1 MEILGSGD
9 YRYQRVESWPD
20 LPRNWKFGLASD
32 GAVNSKDEIYIF
44 SRGIHPIT
52 IWDFEGNFI
61 SSWGEG
67 EFGSPHGIF
76 IDPSDNVWLV
86 DSNYHLVTQ
95 HDPNGQIL
103 DTWGRKLQPSA
114 SYLGMPFNMP
124 SGLAFAPNGEIFV
137 SDGYGGHRVHKFSPE
152 GELLHSWGK
161 QGAGAGEFALLHNIW
176 VDKNSRVYICDREND
191 RIQIF
196 SDNGEFIEEWT
207 DLQKPGDIWI
217 HNDDVYVVEQGSL
230 GTCGV
235 SIWSLEG
242 DLITRWRGI
251 EAGHGICVDS
261 RGNIYV
267 TEIGEADKVSKFERI

>member
-1 MEILGSGD
+1 MEVLGSGD
-9 YRYQRVESWPD
+9 YRYQRVESWPN
-20 LPRNWKFGLASD
+20 LPRNWQFGLASD

-52 IWDFEGNFI
+52 IWDIEGNFI

-76 IDPSDNVWLV
+76 IDPDDNVWLV

-95 HDPNGQIL
+95 HQPDGQIL
-103 DTWGRKLQPSA
+103 NTWGRKLQPSA
-114 SYLGMPFNMP
+114 SYLGKPFNMP

-137 SDGYGGHRVHKFSPE
+137 SDGYGGHRVHKFNSK
-152 GELLHSWGK
+152 GELMHSWGK
-161 QGAGAGEFALLHNIW
+161 QGSAPGEFALLHNIW

-196 SDNGEFIEEWT
+196 SENGDFIEEWT

-217 HNDDVYVVEQGSL
+217 HDDDVYVVEQGSK

-242 DLITRWRGI
+242 ELITRWRGI
-251 EAGHGICVDS
+251 DAGHGICVDS
-261 RGNIYV
+261 HGNIYV
-267 TEIGEADKVSKFERI
+267 TEIGDADKVSKFERI

>member
-1 MEILGSGD
+1 MEVLGSGD
-9 YRYQRVESWPD
+9 YRYKRVESWPN
-20 LPRNWKFGLASD
+20 LPRNWQFGLASD

-52 IWDFEGNFI
+52 IWDIEGNFI

-76 IDPSDNVWLV
+76 IDPDDNVWLV

-95 HDPNGQIL
+95 HKPDGEIL
-103 DTWGRKLQPSA
+103 NTWGRKLQPSA
-114 SYLGMPFNMP
+114 SYLGKPFNMP

-137 SDGYGGHRVHKFSPE
+137 SDGYGGHRVHKFNSK
-152 GELLHSWGK
+152 GELMHSWGK
-161 QGAGAGEFALLHNIW
+161 QGSGPGEFALLHNIW

-191 RIQIF
+191 RKQIF
-196 SDNGEFIEEWT
+196 SENGDFIEEWT

-217 HNDDVYVVEQGSL
+217 HNDDVYVVEQGSK

-242 DLITRWRGI
+242 ELITRWRGI
-251 EAGHGICVDS
+251 DAGHGICVDS
-261 RGNIYV
+261 HGNIYV
-267 TEIGEADKVSKFERI
+267 TEIGDADKVSKFERI